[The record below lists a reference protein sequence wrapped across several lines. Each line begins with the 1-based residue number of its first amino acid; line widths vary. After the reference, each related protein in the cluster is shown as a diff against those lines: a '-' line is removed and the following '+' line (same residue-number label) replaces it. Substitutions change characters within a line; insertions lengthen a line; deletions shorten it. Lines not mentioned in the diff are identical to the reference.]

1 VDNLQKLQLWYRK
14 QCDGEWEHQYGVSID
29 ALDNPGWTVVIDL
42 VDTDLDSM
50 QMPAIVEERTDGD
63 WLQCK
68 IDNGK
73 FMGAGGPLKLNS
85 ILQIFLDLTTAG
97 SDSEE

>member
-1 VDNLQKLQLWYRK
+1 MDNLQKLQLWYRK

-50 QMPAIVEERTDGD
+50 QMPAIVEERTDDD